1 MAKEVTMSRK
11 KNIQKFEQENTLATI
26 SSIVLDQ
33 SQRHVIDVH
42 TRSTEETAMD
52 IEMKK
57 SALSLAMNLKKI
69 SKFDKE
75 MMVQKGIEEEKIK
88 AEEEKEEEKVEE
100 EMATILD
107 MKSKKFLQGEKLI
120 IYKKRGSFFNPRPS
134 IFPSPSIME
143 TETIDTSDK
152 VFIHISISVYKVCR
166 SSFRMMIR
174 NMSYIYLYG

>member
-1 MAKEVTMSRK
+1 MANELTTSRK
-11 KNIQKFEQENTLATI
+11 KNIEKFEQENTLATI

-33 SQRHVIDVH
+33 SRRHVIDVH

-57 SALSLAMNLKKI
+57 SALSLATNLKKI

-100 EMATILD
+100 MATILD
-107 MKSKKFLQGEKLI
+107 MKSKKFLQGEELI

-134 IFPSPSIME
+134 IFPSPVSIME
-143 TETIDTSDK
+143 TKTIDTSDK

-166 SSFRMMIR
+166 SSFKMMIR
-174 NMSYIYLYG
+174 NMPYIYLYG